1 MLRTELVEISDR
13 YDSSLRSIQRL
24 MRFDRI
30 VVETVVELLGRLEAD
45 LEGRSNLAQQAVRNH
60 LDSARNIRNN
70 QSVKVYY
77 DTMLNQCVV
86 LVVSHFGSTV
96 HDALRFGIRE
106 ALQHGAKFAVGKQ
119 EIKARMNELWAT
131 LDVDATRRADELADM
146 LITQHQVSFQDML
159 SINRAFGD
167 YLGINTAQGGFLD
180 DIIIGQAMRHCIVH
194 TGSRFSSRAAR
205 QIAGRQGDRLTLNY
219 KPGDIIQFETAD
231 VDALA
236 SATQDYLR
244 QLLTSLDAA
253 LPRRDS

>member
-106 ALQHGAKFAVGKQ
+106 ALQHGAKFAVG
-119 EIKARMNELWAT
+119 
-131 LDVDATRRADELADM
+131 
-146 LITQHQVSFQDML
+146 
-159 SINRAFGD
+159 
-167 YLGINTAQGGFLD
+167 
-180 DIIIGQAMRHCIVH
+180 
-194 TGSRFSSRAAR
+194 
-205 QIAGRQGDRLTLNY
+205 
-219 KPGDIIQFETAD
+219 
-231 VDALA
+231 
-236 SATQDYLR
+236 
-244 QLLTSLDAA
+244 
-253 LPRRDS
+253 